1 MLLSCSPSSFLATLY
16 NILENLLSERHI
28 SDLVLGD
35 FNIDILNSKNI
46 NLQISFLIMHCKLIK
61 RLILV
66 VPF

>member
-16 NILENLLSERHI
+16 NILENFLSERHI

-46 NLQISFLIMHCKLIK
+46 NLQISFLIMHC
-61 RLILV
+61 
-66 VPF
+66 

>member
-1 MLLSCSPSSFLATLY
+1 MLLSRSPSSFLATLY

-46 NLQISFLIMHCKLIK
+46 NLQISFLISIAS
-61 RLILV
+61 
-66 VPF
+66 